1 VNFFRVSVFL
11 ACVVSS
17 SAADYATY
25 IGDAYAYTVNAIAV
39 DPSGNTYATGYRT
52 VVFSSA
58 GSTASDVFVTK
69 VDGAGNVTLLATLSG
84 KGSDQGNGIAVD
96 SSGNIYVVGQ
106 TTSPDFPLL
115 NPLQSAM
122 GEGPGSGSGFLTKL
136 APNGSIVYSTYLGGT
151 MGASAMN
158 AVAVDA
164 QGSAY
169 LTGSTFAPDYPHTAG
184 LPNDGA
190 FSTVGGVAVAFF
202 AKISPAGKILYAGGI
217 GGVGH
222 ACGVGSSC
230 FTSTLSTSG
239 VAIALDPTGN
249 AYIAGNTNG
258 VGLHT
263 TPGALNSTGIGAFVF
278 QVNAAGT
285 ALGYSTLLGSANYA
299 PPPVATSS
307 EPGNTV
313 NGIAVDAVGN
323 AFLTDWT
330 EDSNFPATAGAFQS
344 KPSFTVP
351 TNNPYIVPPSEAFV
365 AKLNP
370 SGTAMVWASFLGA
383 SSTVVA
389 TRIALDAADNVW
401 VTGASNAADFPA
413 TSGFPGGG
421 EFVTEFNA
429 TGSALLYSTR
439 VPVSTAIAGLAI
451 GATGLL
457 HLAGATGLV
466 STLTPSLNSGP
477 TLFGVANAA
486 AGALGGR
493 VAPSELISIYGL
505 NLGISSPMSSTFN
518 SAGYLPTTLAG
529 IQVTIGGIAAPLL
542 YVSNTQINALVPGEL
557 TVGSSVSLQVS
568 NGAAS
573 MPVFRVVV
581 DQAIPGVFGQNGT
594 AAAINQ
600 DGTVNSAAHPAPS
613 GSIVSVWATGTGYAP
628 GADGQ
633 MATAAQQTCSCAI
646 VNTVQGTS
654 FSATYAGAAPGMVNG
669 VVQINFTV
677 SSLNG
682 IGASYLLSANGT
694 DGYPFQLYVQP

>member
-1 VNFFRVSVFL
+1 MNFFRVFVFL
-11 ACVVSS
+11 ACVTSS
-17 SAADYATY
+17 AAADYATY
-25 IGDAYAYTVNAIAV
+25 IGDAYAYTVTAIAV
-39 DPSGNTYATGYRT
+39 DSSGNTYATGYRT
-52 VVFSSA
+52 VVVSPA
-58 GSTASDVFVTK
+58 GTMASDVFVTK
-69 VDGAGNVTLLATLSG
+69 VDGAGNVALLATLSG

-96 SSGNIYVVGQ
+96 SLGNIYIVGQ

-122 GEGPGSGSGFLTKL
+122 GQGPGAGSGFLTKL
-136 APNGSIVYSTYLGGT
+136 APNGSIVYSTYIGGT

-164 QGSAY
+164 EGNAY

-184 LPNDGA
+184 LPNDSA

-217 GGVGH
+217 GGEGH
-222 ACGVGSSC
+222 DCGVGSSC

-249 AYIAGNTNG
+249 AYIAGDTNG

-307 EPGNTV
+307 APGNIV
-313 NGIAVDAVGN
+313 NGIAVDAAGN
-323 AFLTDWT
+323 VYLTGWT
-330 EDSNFPATAGAFQS
+330 EDPNFPATAGAFQS

-351 TNNPYIVPPSEAFV
+351 ANNPYLTPLPDAFV

-383 SSTVVA
+383 SSTAVA
-389 TRIALDAADNVW
+389 TQIALDAQDDVW
-401 VTGASNAADFPA
+401 VTGTSNAADFPA

-429 TGSALLYSTR
+429 TGSALLYSAR

-451 GATGLL
+451 EATGIV
-457 HLAGATGLV
+457 HLAGAMGLV
-466 STLTPSLNSGP
+466 STLTPGLNSGP
-477 TLFGVANAA
+477 RLFGLANAA

-505 NLGISSPMSSTFN
+505 NLGISSPVSATFN
-518 SAGYLPTTLAG
+518 SAGFLPTTLGG
-529 IQVTIGGIAAPLL
+529 IQAIIGGIPAPLL
-542 YVSNTQINALVPGEL
+542 YISNTQINAVVPREL

-573 MPVFRVVV
+573 MPAFRMVV

-600 DGTVNSAAHPAPS
+600 DGTVNSAAHPALS
-613 GSIVSVWATGTGYAP
+613 GSIVSVWATGMGYAP

-633 MATAAQQTCSCAI
+633 IATAAQQTCSCSI
-646 VNTVQGTS
+646 VNTVQETTVS
-654 FSATYAGAAPGMVNG
+654 PPYAGAAPGMVNG
-669 VVQINFTV
+669 VVQINFMV
-677 SSLNG
+677 SSHNG
-682 IGASYLLSANGT
+682 MGVSYLLFANGT
-694 DGYPFQLYVQP
+694 DSYPFLLYVQP